1 MRAAGADVAAPGPR
15 RRLLRR
21 AAPARRPRAARRS
34 GSPARVIA
42 SMPGDAPIVVNSAGC
57 GAAMKDYGR
66 LLGTAEAEAFSARV
80 RDFSEWVAEQ
90 GPLAAPRHRHDA
102 RRAGSVPPPARA
114 ARARRGAHRARRRA
128 YALVETD
135 DDGLCCGAGG
145 AYAVLQP
152 ELATAHPRPQG
163 RRAAPRRSPTAV
175 VVSANPGCMLHLRQA
190 GLDVRHPADL
200 LAAALR
206 GGHRWTLTATKS
218 IAERLAAIEEELR
231 DLAYDR
237 LRDRARDPD
246 SDAGQAANKDEKRL
260 EQARRAVA
268 KAINA
273 LAAPEPPTTDG
284 DRLSAAVV
292 EPLDQHVQA
301 RVRVAVEAH
310 AQAGEIG
317 NVAVG
322 DLGLARAAPAR
333 SRRS

>member
-1 MRAAGADVAAPGPR
+1 MRAAGADVARPGR
-15 RRLLRR
+15 GGDCCGALHLHAGREHEARRL
-21 AAPARRPRAARRS
+21 AR
-34 GSPARVIA
+34 RVIA
-42 SMPGDAPIVVNSAGC
+42 SMPGDAPVVVDSAGC

-90 GPLAAPRHRHDA
+90 GPLPVARDRHDA
-102 RRAGSVPPPARA
+102 RGAGPVPPAARA
-114 ARARRGAHRARRRA
+114 ARARRGAHGARPARTRC
-128 YALVETD
+128 VETA

-152 ELATAHPRPQG
+152 ELATAIRDRKVDALRDAGRPTE
-163 RRAAPRRSPTAV
+163 PI

-200 LAAALR
+200 LAAALDEEHPMDTDR
-206 GGHRWTLTATKS
+206 YES
-218 IAERLAAIEEELR
+218 IVERLAAIEEELR

-260 EQARRAVA
+260 EQARRAIA

-273 LAAPEPPTTDG
+273 LAPRPRARRLTR
-284 DRLSAAVV
+284 DRSAGVV
-292 EPLDQHVQA
+292 EPLDQHVQPG
-301 RVRVAVEAH
+301 VGVAVEAH

-317 NVAVG
+317 NVVVG
-322 DLGLARAAPAR
+322 DLGLARRRPAR
-333 SRRS
+333 SGRS